1 MDDWNNLCV
10 AGAWTSVYGS
20 GLTSA
25 APVAPPILSVSPTG
39 LSWTAKVGAYDLA
52 PVSMSITNTGTG
64 SLTFAGVSN
73 QPWLAISAGN
83 GTAVPTLQIV
93 SSSTGLTAETYTG
106 HVTLTGGG
114 TTKTVTVVLSM
125 TTPTPV
131 QHTVSLSWKGP
142 TAVKVISFSTYRST
156 VQGGS

>member
-1 MDDWNNLCV
+1 MRRWLCV

-25 APVAPPILSVSPTG
+25 APVAPPYILFTSARFMRFVV
-39 LSWTAKVGAYDLA
+39 VGD
-52 PVSMSITNTGTG
+52 
-64 SLTFAGVSN
+64 
-73 QPWLAISAGN
+73 
-83 GTAVPTLQIV
+83 QIGFRREAV

-125 TTPTPV
+125 TSPTPV
-131 QHTVSLSWKGP
+131 QHKVSLSWKGP
-142 TAVKVISFSTYRST
+142 GQSKLSALARTARPSRVVRTAFWRAPSAGPRTPIRARNRELLIATL
-156 VQGGS
+156 